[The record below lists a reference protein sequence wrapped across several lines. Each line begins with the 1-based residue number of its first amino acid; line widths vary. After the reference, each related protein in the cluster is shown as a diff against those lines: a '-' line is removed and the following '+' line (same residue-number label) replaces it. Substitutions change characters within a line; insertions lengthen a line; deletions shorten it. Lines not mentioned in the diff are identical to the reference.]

1 MKKILFFICL
11 MAVITGCKEN
21 YTPNNSLTGSW
32 ELVRQIGMDYNLT
45 FAAGQGNILQF
56 NTNNTY
62 KVFAKSLVINE
73 GSYRLIKKGQTPYNK
88 DFDAIYMGEGGIM
101 NAISLKAD
109 SLIISTAPND
119 DKGNLIMDGGTTIY
133 IRQK

>member
-1 MKKILFFICL
+1 
-11 MAVITGCKEN
+11 MAVIAGCKKSD
-21 YTPNNSLTGSW
+21 TPNSGLTGNW
-32 ELVRQIGMDYNLT
+32 EMVRQIGMDYNQT
-45 FAAGQGNILQF
+45 FATGQGNILQI

-73 GSYRLIKKGQTPYNK
+73 GSYRLIKGQTPYNR
-88 DFDAIYMGEGGIM
+88 DFDAIYLGEGGIM

-109 SLIISTAPND
+109 SLTISTAPND
-119 DKGNLIMDGGTTIY
+119 DKGNLIMDGGITIY